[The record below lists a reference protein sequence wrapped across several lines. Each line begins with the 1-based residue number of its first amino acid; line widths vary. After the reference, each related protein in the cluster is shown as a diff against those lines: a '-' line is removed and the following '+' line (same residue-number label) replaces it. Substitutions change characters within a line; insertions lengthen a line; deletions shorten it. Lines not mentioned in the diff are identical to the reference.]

1 MRPKVFGNLHIF
13 ICIAAICLHVCSLR
27 ICLCAR
33 VSPAG
38 VLRRTVLFVYS
49 GYSARA
55 NRDNWSHVRPAV
67 GTQNVTLLLLLVRL
81 CLPARLLLAC
91 SFLHSSPK
99 MADRHFTAAAVAWV
113 RVRGHNAISCAGFSS
128 SFFNQ
133 MELANITGGEM
144 GERGETLTVERSAR
158 GRYELVQLPLPSRGP
173 FSHPPPPPTPPPVP
187 CSRSP
192 ILFPVGLSSLRA
204 CSVSVY

>member
-113 RVRGHNAISCAGFSS
+113 RVRGHNAISCAVFLLLFLIRWSW
-128 SFFNQ
+128 Q
-133 MELANITGGEM
+133 TLQ
-144 GERGETLTVERSAR
+144 GERWERE
-158 GRYELVQLPLPSRGP
+158 GK
-173 FSHPPPPPTPPPVP
+173 H
-187 CSRSP
+187 
-192 ILFPVGLSSLRA
+192 
-204 CSVSVY
+204 